1 VPDKHIVI
9 MAGGTGGHVFPA
21 LAVARELLAQGCSI
35 SWMGTEKGLES
46 RVVPNAGIAIDWLA
60 VSGVRGMGIWAKI
73 KAPWML
79 LDACRQ
85 ALRIL
90 RQRRPA
96 AVLGMGGFV
105 SGPGALMAKLLGI
118 PLVIHEQNSIPG
130 TTNRWLCRIADR
142 VLQGFPNC
150 FAAKTGAI
158 VTGNPLRES
167 FRDARFC
174 VSTKPAWH
182 GERKLRILVVG
193 GSQGAQALNETVP
206 QALAELPGVEVK
218 HQTGAAM
225 LDAVRNAYRKYGV
238 DAEATAFID
247 DMAAAYLWADL
258 AICRAGAMTVSELAA
273 AGLPGILIP
282 FPYAIDDHQT
292 ANARHL
298 VDCGAALLIPQTQ
311 MTVERLNAAVG
322 EVKQQIAG
330 MSAAARTFA
339 RLDATEQ
346 VAGYCI
352 REAER

>member
-1 VPDKHIVI
+1 VGKHIVI

-21 LAVARELLAQGCSI
+21 LAVARELLAQGHSV

-46 RVVPNAGIAIDWLA
+46 RIVPNAGIDIDWLT
-60 VSGVRGMGIWAKI
+60 VSGVRGMGVSAKV

-79 LDACRQ
+79 LDACLQ
-85 ALRIL
+85 ALQIL
-90 RQRRPA
+90 RKRKPD

-118 PLVIHEQNSIPG
+118 PLLIHEQNSIPG

-174 VSTKPAWH
+174 VSTKPAWQ

-193 GSQGAQALNETVP
+193 GSQGAQALNEIVP
-206 QALAELPGVEVK
+206 QALAELPDVAIK
-218 HQTGAAM
+218 HQTGAVM
-225 LDAVRNAYRKYGV
+225 LDAVKNTYRTHGI
-238 DAEATAFID
+238 DADVTAFID
-247 DMAAAYLWADL
+247 DMAAAYQWADL

-292 ANARHL
+292 ANARYL
-298 VDCGAALLIPQTQ
+298 VDCGAALLLPQAH
-311 MTVERLNAAVG
+311 MTVERLVEAVD
-322 EVKQQIAG
+322 EVKQKIAA
-330 MSAAARTFA
+330 MSAAARTRA
-339 RLDATEQ
+339 RLDATEE

-352 REAER
+352 QEAGR